1 MSADQEKLD
10 DEGSDDVPQPKN
22 DKPALAT
29 PRSLKGA
36 ATRARLLNSARVV
49 FEESGFLEARIS
61 DIAARAG
68 LSQGSFYH
76 YFDSKEQIFREVAEA
91 QESMLTEHATS
102 DPDDQSK
109 DLSQFERIYRANRR
123 YLEHYL
129 ENRQIMRVIEEVSR
143 YDQPV
148 KTARMARQKHFADRA
163 ERAIRQLQDDGS
175 ADPDI
180 DAELAAL
187 ALGSMVARFA
197 EIWLIDGWGG
207 YDLDHAAMQVTKLWV
222 NAIGLSAPG
231 TAGVSIVS
239 S

>member
-1 MSADQEKLD
+1 MGADHERD

-22 DKPALAT
+22 DKPAPAT

-36 ATRARLLNSARVV
+36 ATRARLLEAARVV

-76 YFDSKEQIFREVAEA
+76 YFDSKEQIFREVAET
-91 QESMLTEHATS
+91 QESMLTEHRAA
-102 DPDDQSK
+102 DPDDR
-109 DLSQFERIYRANRR
+109 DLSPLERIYRANRR
-123 YLEHYL
+123 YLQHYQ

-163 ERAIRQLQDDGS
+163 ERAIRQLQDDGV
-175 ADPDI
+175 ADGEI

-197 EIWLIDGWGG
+197 EVWLIDGWGD
-207 YDLDHAAMQVTKLWV
+207 YDLDYAATQVTKLWV
-222 NAIGLSAPG
+222 NAIGLRSPNPAD
-231 TAGVSIVS
+231 VSIVS
-239 S
+239 T